1 MTSPCHPSALPGLYS
16 SWAALPP
23 SLFPVTYAGVLGCQD
38 HLEPEPQRIGA
49 GTCLV
54 RSPGEPKAEAETW
67 VRVPRWGVGIG
78 GRTWPCYPDG
88 DVRTRRALVP
98 ARSFLR
104 EGNKASCA
112 FLRADS
118 RLSGCHVAPLPPK
131 PQLCPKLVGRRGRA
145 QQGTQQVPSWLPAP
159 GLQRAAALCSVP
171 SQRISQNRHERKRQ

>member
-1 MTSPCHPSALPGLYS
+1 MTSPCHPLALPGLYS

-23 SLFPVTYAGVLGCQD
+23 SLFRVTYAGVLGCQD

-49 GTCLV
+49 GTSLV

-118 RLSGCHVAPLPPK
+118 RLSRSAAAAEATALPKIGREARAGPAGHPAG
-131 PQLCPKLVGRRGRA
+131 PQLAPCSRLAASCRFVLRPQPEDFPKQA
-145 QQGTQQVPSWLPAP
+145 
-159 GLQRAAALCSVP
+159 
-171 SQRISQNRHERKRQ
+171 